1 MKIAMFTDAYFPRI
15 NGVAVSVHSY
25 AHELSR
31 LGHHVCVVCLE
42 YTEEQQ
48 KSTFFDEKTGDE
60 SLPFKI
66 IRIPSTS
73 LGKVSKEDRMV
84 KLYKWNFVKKAMDE
98 FKPDIIHINSE
109 WTVGYFG
116 AIYSRHRH
124 IPFVFTFHTLWEDY
138 LVNYV
143 TFLPEKSLK
152 KIGIEVV
159 RFYLKRASKII
170 TPTKNIQE
178 VVSKYGINRESTILP
193 TGIPDSKTQIC
204 DDDHERMV
212 ERIYKRLP
220 QIRDKK
226 IMLFV
231 GRVVRE
237 KNIPFLFDVLEKV
250 RKTVSNAV
258 LLIVGGGPHLDELRE
273 IVSKRNLD
281 DCVFFTG
288 YIDGDILINFYKMA
302 CVFTFPSKTETQGLV
317 TIEAMISGLPVVAIG
332 QMGTIDVMQGDNGGF
347 MVKDDTMEFAEKTMS
362 LMTDSKLWKQKS
374 LEAQLWGS
382 KWKIS
387 SLTPKLIE
395 CYVEAIK
402 NGPYKRWS
410 FHKNK
415 EN

>member
-1 MKIAMFTDAYFPRI
+1 
-15 NGVAVSVHSY
+15 
-25 AHELSR
+25 
-31 LGHHVCVVCLE
+31 
-42 YTEEQQ
+42 
-48 KSTFFDEKTGDE
+48 
-60 SLPFKI
+60 
-66 IRIPSTS
+66 
-73 LGKVSKEDRMV
+73 
-84 KLYKWNFVKKAMDE
+84 
-98 FKPDIIHINSE
+98 
-109 WTVGYFG
+109 
-116 AIYSRHRH
+116 
-124 IPFVFTFHTLWEDY
+124 
-138 LVNYV
+138 
-143 TFLPEKSLK
+143 
-152 KIGIEVV
+152 
-159 RFYLKRASKII
+159 
-170 TPTKNIQE
+170 
-178 VVSKYGINRESTILP
+178 
-193 TGIPDSKTQIC
+193 
-204 DDDHERMV
+204 MV

-258 LLIVGGGPHLDELRE
+258 LLIVGGGPYLDELRE
-273 IVSKRNLD
+273 IVRKRNLD

-347 MVKDDTMEFAEKTMS
+347 MVKDDTMEFADKTMS